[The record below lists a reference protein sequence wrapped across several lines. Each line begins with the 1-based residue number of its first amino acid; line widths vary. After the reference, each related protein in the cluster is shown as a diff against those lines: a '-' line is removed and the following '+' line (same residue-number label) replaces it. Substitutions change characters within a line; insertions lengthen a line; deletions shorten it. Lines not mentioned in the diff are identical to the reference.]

1 MIPLGDDYDPSP
13 EEVAFYARA
22 QEERVAPTRDIGFGR
37 STLTTVSGRPDNE
50 LARARE
56 RAHLADRVRLAE
68 ERWPHTDDPSPS
80 IDPSLPHLG
89 QPSTCG
95 RPCEPQT
102 GQRAPGPK
110 PPWWCV
116 FARWRWHVA
125 MLRWFEG
132 VADRQRERERAAADR
147 RDRQAREMR
156 QLAAEWERETAVRER
171 EALDAAFD
179 TPRPNV
185 TDDDRSVS

>member
-1 MIPLGDDYDPSP
+1 M
-13 EEVAFYARA
+13 
-22 QEERVAPTRDIGFGR
+22 
-37 STLTTVSGRPDNE
+37 
-50 LARARE
+50 
-56 RAHLADRVRLAE
+56 
-68 ERWPHTDDPSPS
+68 
-80 IDPSLPHLG
+80 
-89 QPSTCG
+89 
-95 RPCEPQT
+95 
-102 GQRAPGPK
+102 
-110 PPWWCV
+110 